1 MDIGVTP
8 QSGYGMTE
16 TNGHQY
22 THPNDH
28 IDRIIETSG
37 RACPGYEVRI
47 FDPDEPE
54 NELTHGSIG
63 LVAGRGAS
71 LMLGYFDDQNATEV
85 SFNSKGWFL
94 TGDLGWID
102 EHGYLRITGRRKEVI
117 IRGGHNINPEHIEE
131 LSMQHPD
138 IERAAV
144 FPVPDDRLGERACVA
159 IMRRSGTETSFKV
172 LLEHLRKLG
181 LSRYDLPEFGLL
193 VENIPLMA
201 NGKIDKK
208 TILTGV
214 KEGTM
219 APIPLNS
226 LS

>member
-1 MDIGVTP
+1 
-8 QSGYGMTE
+8 
-16 TNGHQY
+16 
-22 THPNDH
+22 
-28 IDRIIETSG
+28 
-37 RACPGYEVRI
+37 
-47 FDPDEPE
+47 
-54 NELTHGSIG
+54 
-63 LVAGRGAS
+63 
-71 LMLGYFDDQNATEV
+71 
-85 SFNSKGWFL
+85 
-94 TGDLGWID
+94 
-102 EHGYLRITGRRKEVI
+102 
-117 IRGGHNINPEHIEE
+117 
-131 LSMQHPD
+131 MQHPD